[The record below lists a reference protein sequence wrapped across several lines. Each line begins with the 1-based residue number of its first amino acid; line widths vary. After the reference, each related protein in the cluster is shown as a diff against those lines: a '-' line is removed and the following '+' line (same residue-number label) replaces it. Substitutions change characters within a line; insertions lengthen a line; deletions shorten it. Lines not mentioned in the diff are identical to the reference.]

1 MNTTSLDLSADII
14 DTCDIIERIEQLETI
29 VEEMSDTDSSG
40 KDAFRTESQD
50 LIALMKE
57 LKGYG
62 GDEHWRGDWYPSTLI
77 RDSYFRDYAEEL
89 AADCG
94 DYPKQVRWPYTCIDW
109 EQAAYELR
117 HDYTSI
123 EINKFTYWYR

>member
-50 LIALMKE
+50 LIALMEE

-62 GDEHWRGDWYPSTLI
+62 GDEQWRGNWYPSTLI
-77 RDSYFRDYAEEL
+77 RDSHFRDYAIDLAHDMGEL
-89 AADCG
+89 NC
-94 DYPKQVRWPYTCIDW
+94 KWPYNCIDW
-109 EQAAYELR
+109 DQAARELR
-117 HDYTSI
+117 LDYSSVDI
-123 EINKFTYWYR
+123 GGVVYWYR